1 MLIFFALTKLFL
13 QKKVLKGGDSRYFW
27 NINGGFSCK
36 KSALWGIYSHIFGT
50 YRGRFAGV

>member
-1 MLIFFALTKLFL
+1 MLIFFVLTKLFL

-27 NINGGFSCK
+27 NINGGLSCK